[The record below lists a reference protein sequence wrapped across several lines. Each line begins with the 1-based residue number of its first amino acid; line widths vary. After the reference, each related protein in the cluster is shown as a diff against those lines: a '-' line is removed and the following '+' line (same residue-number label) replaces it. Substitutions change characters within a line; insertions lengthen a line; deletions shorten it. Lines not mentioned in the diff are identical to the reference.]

1 MQRGVTVDDAAQA
14 LRALAGGRFA
24 LDHDVIEG
32 IAARMWPST
41 APAGAVLM
49 TAGRP
54 ADDVFVITDG
64 VVELRRP
71 ADTRNSVIS
80 TLSAGG
86 VFGDVPLLLGRPH
99 HLDAVAATEVSLV
112 GLDAGDLTELL
123 DTTPGLARAWS
134 ASLAARIL
142 ETHERLGELLAGHL
156 DHRLGS
162 LLLRRRDTDGRVTMT
177 QDQLARLLGVQR
189 SSVNDAIRRLE
200 RRGLVKRGYG
210 EVIVTDPS
218 AISAMLAP

>member
-1 MQRGVTVDDAAQA
+1 
-14 LRALAGGRFA
+14 
-24 LDHDVIEG
+24 
-32 IAARMWPST
+32 
-41 APAGAVLM
+41 M

-64 VVELRRP
+64 IVELRRP
-71 ADTRNSVIS
+71 ADSRNSVIS
-80 TLSAGG
+80 TLGVGG

-99 HLDAVAATEVSLV
+99 HLDAVAATDVDLV
-112 GLDAGDLTELL
+112 GLGAADLTELL
-123 DTTPGLARAWS
+123 DSTPGLARAWS
-134 ASLAARIL
+134 ASLASRIL

-162 LLLRRRDTDGRVTMT
+162 LLLRQRDTDGRVTMT

-210 EVIVTDPS
+210 EVIVTDPA
-218 AISAMLAP
+218 AIAAMLAP